1 MGNARQVPS
10 LADVLKQADVV
21 SLHVPETAAT
31 QWMIGAAELALMKA
45 EAVLINAARG
55 QVVVIEALAEAIR
68 QKRLLGAAID
78 VFPQEPRSN
87 DDLFESPLRGLD
99 NVILTPH
106 IGGSTK
112 EAQESIGVEVAAKLV
127 KYSDNGTTTSS
138 VNFPE
143 VALPAHPG
151 HHRLLHVHQN
161 VPGVMSRINQV
172 FSDNHINIAG
182 QFLQTRGEVGYVVID
197 VDAAY
202 SDIALARLLDVPGT
216 LRCRVLF

>member
-1 MGNARQVPS
+1 M
-10 LADVLKQADVV
+10 
-21 SLHVPETAAT
+21 
-31 QWMIGAAELALMKA
+31 
-45 EAVLINAARG
+45 
-55 QVVVIEALAEAIR
+55 
-68 QKRLLGAAID
+68 
-78 VFPQEPRSN
+78 
-87 DDLFESPLRGLD
+87 
-99 NVILTPH
+99 
-106 IGGSTK
+106 
-112 EAQESIGVEVAAKLV
+112 

-161 VPGVMSRINQV
+161 VPGVLSRINQV

-202 SDIALARLLDVPGT
+202 SDIALARLLDVSGT